1 MGRNNKKWEVTQRVA
16 SNIIVVFFGVAFYLA
31 LSNFD
36 AVRRVVGI
44 FVSHFALFSGYCDCI
59 SSGRPGTLLP
69 QASI

>member
-36 AVRRVVGI
+36 AVRRVVGS
-44 FVSHFALFSGYCDCI
+44 FLSVI
-59 SSGRPGTLLP
+59 SPF
-69 QASI
+69 